1 LHQNWTLRN
10 KELYLIEMQICK
22 QTLESVILIVVVNCE
37 DFERCHN
44 EKHSSINWSCLS
56 KSDERDENISGVN

>member
-1 LHQNWTLRN
+1 
-10 KELYLIEMQICK
+10 MQIWK

-44 EKHSSINWSCLS
+44 EKHSSINCSCLS
-56 KSDERDENISGVN
+56 KSDESDENISGVN